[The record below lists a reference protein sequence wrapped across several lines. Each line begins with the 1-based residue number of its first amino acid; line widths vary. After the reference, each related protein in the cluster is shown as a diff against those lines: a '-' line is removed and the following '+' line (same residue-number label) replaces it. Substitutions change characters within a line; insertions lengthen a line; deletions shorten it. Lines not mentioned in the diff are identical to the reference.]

1 MTKQPVVQPIPEGYE
16 ALTPYLTVRDAAAA
30 LEFYGEAFGAEEL
43 FRMDGPEGK
52 VGHAEMKI
60 GEGRFM
66 LSDEVEAWGNRS
78 PETLGG
84 TGISLMMY
92 VEDADAVFRRAIE
105 AGATEVMPVQDQFY
119 GDRSGM
125 VEDPFGH
132 RWTIATHVEDV
143 PPDELDRRSKE
154 AMAQM

>member
-1 MTKQPVVQPIPEGYE
+1 MAKQPKVQPIPEGYE
-16 ALTPYLTVRDAAAA
+16 ALTPYLTVGDAAAA

-43 FRMDGPEGK
+43 FRMDGPPGTI
-52 VGHAEMKI
+52 GHAEMQI

-66 LSDEVEAWGNRS
+66 LADEMEAWGNRS
-78 PETLGG
+78 PETIGG
-84 TGISLMMY
+84 TGVSLTMY
-92 VEDADAVFRRAIE
+92 VEDADAVFRRAVE

-143 PPDELDRRSKE
+143 PPDELDRRAKE

>member
-1 MTKQPVVQPIPEGYE
+1 MTTQPDVQPIPEGYE
-16 ALTPYLTVRDAAAA
+16 ALTPYLTVGDAAAA
-30 LEFYGEAFGAEEL
+30 LEFYGKAFGAEEL
-43 FRMDGPEGK
+43 FRMDGPPGK
-52 VGHAEMKI
+52 IGHAEMKI

-66 LSDEVEAWGNRS
+66 LADEVEAWGNRS

-84 TGISLMMY
+84 TGTSLMMY

-105 AGATEVMPVQDQFY
+105 AGATEVMPVQDHFY

-143 PPDELDRRSKE
+143 SPEELDRRTKE
-154 AMAQM
+154 AMAEM